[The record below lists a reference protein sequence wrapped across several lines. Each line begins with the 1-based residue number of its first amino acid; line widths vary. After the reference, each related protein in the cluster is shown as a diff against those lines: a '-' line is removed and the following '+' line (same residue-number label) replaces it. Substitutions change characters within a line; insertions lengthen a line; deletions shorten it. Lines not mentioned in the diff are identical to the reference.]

1 MIKTAVVILNW
12 NGEAM
17 LRQFLPS
24 VIACSRLE
32 GTEIYVADNASTDA
46 SCEVVEKRISFC
58 PPDTP
63 GQELWFCRW
72 LQLCFAENRRG
83 IRCPAQQ

>member
-24 VIACSRLE
+24 VIACSCLE
-32 GTEIYVADNASTDA
+32 GTEI
-46 SCEVVEKRISFC
+46 
-58 PPDTP
+58 
-63 GQELWFCRW
+63 
-72 LQLCFAENRRG
+72 
-83 IRCPAQQ
+83 

>member
-46 SCEVVEKRISFC
+46 SCEVVEKEFPSVHLIRRIRIMVL
-58 PPDTP
+58 PMATTM
-63 GQELWFCRW
+63 LCRK
-72 LQLCFAENRRG
+72 
-83 IRCPAQQ
+83 

>member
-46 SCEVVEKRISFC
+46 SCEVVE
-58 PPDTP
+58 
-63 GQELWFCRW
+63 
-72 LQLCFAENRRG
+72 
-83 IRCPAQQ
+83 

>member
-46 SCEVVEKRISFC
+46 SCEVVEKEFPSVHRTQAQSENGIC
-58 PPDTP
+58 QRKTP
-63 GQELWFCRW
+63 G
-72 LQLCFAENRRG
+72 
-83 IRCPAQQ
+83 

>member
-24 VIACSRLE
+24 VIACSCLE
-32 GTEIYVADNASTDA
+32 GTEIYVADNASTD
-46 SCEVVEKRISFC
+46 
-58 PPDTP
+58 
-63 GQELWFCRW
+63 G
-72 LQLCFAENRRG
+72 CFV
-83 IRCPAQQ
+83 